1 MLKSVG
7 RSLIMN
13 KTYIASEYLFTQ
25 KGETLKSRL
34 TVEKSGGHS
43 DVRVTQPPARMEWEN

>member
-13 KTYIASEYLFTQ
+13 KAYIASEYLFTQ